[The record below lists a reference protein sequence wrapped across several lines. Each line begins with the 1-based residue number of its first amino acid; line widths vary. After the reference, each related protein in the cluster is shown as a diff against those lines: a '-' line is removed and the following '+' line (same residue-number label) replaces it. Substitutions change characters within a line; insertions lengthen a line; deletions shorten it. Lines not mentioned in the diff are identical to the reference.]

1 MSFFFQLLELVAAFV
16 PNFLRLALV
25 ASAFYSLCCIA
36 GTSGLAGNMNND
48 FPVKISL
55 AFGYL
60 VTIAINIVGSLQTPA
75 RSTITT
81 SSAAES
87 RAEQAGRESLPG
99 TLKGQPV
106 EHEGAVIAS

>member
-1 MSFFFQLLELVAAFV
+1 MSFFVQLLELAAVFV
-16 PNFLRLALV
+16 PDFLALGLV
-25 ASAFYSLCCIA
+25 ASTFFSLCCIVGTPGFA
-36 GTSGLAGNMNND
+36 GTMNND
-48 FPVKISL
+48 LAVKISL

-60 VTIAINIVGSLQTPA
+60 VTIAINIVGSLQTPV

-106 EHEGAVIAS
+106 EHQGAVIAS